1 MKNTLLTTAQIWDF
15 LPQKAPFQMVDA
27 LYNCE
32 QNQVECG
39 LTVQESNIFI
49 ENGFFAE
56 PGILEH
62 IAQTMALKMIYHAA
76 EQVDNESSGES
87 KMGYI
92 AAIKNFS
99 IQQLVPVGK
108 ELYTTVKVLMNTP
121 QMQVVEA
128 ESRFDNQL
136 VATCEMRLFSEN

>member
-1 MKNTLLTTAQIWDF
+1 MKNKLLTTAQIWDF

-27 LYNCE
+27 LYRCE

-39 LTVQESNIFI
+39 LMVQESNIFT

-62 IAQTMALKMIYHAA
+62 IAQTMALKMSY
-76 EQVDNESSGES
+76 QMSGKPSGEA

-108 ELYTTVKVLMNTP
+108 ELCTTVKVLMNTP

-128 ESRFDNQL
+128 ESHFDNEL
-136 VATCEMRLFSEN
+136 VATCEMRLFAEN